1 MNVCH
6 FEYEHDM
13 KLVGELLV
21 SAPFMGLS
29 ICLPLS
35 LYFLIFTSSWNC
47 IKAWVYQYVFL
58 SVFPYIWVYQFV
70 FLSLYFLIFSSLHAT
85 VSKHGFINMFFS
97 FYFLI
102 YGFIN
107 VFSLFVF
114 SYFHPSVELY
124 QRCNGSYFSLQTWY
138 RCYGFY
144 GQYGLTAMWRLF
156 LAFFL

>member
-35 LYFLIFTSSWNC
+35 LYFLIFTSTWNC

-70 FLSLYFLIFSSLHAT
+70 FLSLYFLISHLFMKLYQNMGLSICFSLCISLYMGL
-85 VSKHGFINMFFS
+85 SMS
-97 FYFLI
+97 FLSSYFLI
-102 YGFIN
+102 FI
-107 VFSLFVF
+107 
-114 SYFHPSVELY
+114 PSVELY
-124 QRCNGSYFSLQTWY
+124 QRYNGSYCSLQTWY
-138 RCYGFY
+138 RCCGFY
-144 GQYGLTAMWRLF
+144 GQYGLTAMRRLF